1 MKRPIRIGFVVE
13 GLDVGGTE
21 LSLMK
26 WLRHCDRRKFE
37 PLVFAFRGGVLEN
50 ELKVLGIPV
59 SVIEKRAA
67 FDAAFFGRL
76 VSEFKKARLQLVHCR
91 NGIPAI
97 CYGVVAARLAGLVV
111 VSSIHG
117 RTHYLQRG
125 LRTTLW
131 FWVLRWNHRVITVTE
146 GIKKEI
152 ARLARISEK
161 KIRVIHNGIDIDGGE
176 LFMNR
181 ADLRRET
188 GVNEH
193 DFVIGSVGNLRPIKG
208 HKYLV
213 EAFAVVKKRLAS
225 AKLVL
230 VGKGEEEDNLRR
242 QASELGV
249 ADAVIFLGFRT
260 DASKLIRAFDVFV
273 LPSLSEGFP
282 NVVLEAAAAKVPIV
296 ASRVGGMEEILTAEE
311 SGLLVEPKS
320 AEEIAGQI
328 RRLAMDKPLVS
339 RLTERAYRTV
349 VERFGMARMLA
360 RYDEEYESLRK

>member
-13 GLDVGGTE
+13 GLDIGGTE

-37 PLVFAFRGGVLEN
+37 PLVFAFRGGVLES
-50 ELKVLGIPV
+50 ELKAIGIPV
-59 SVIEKRAA
+59 SIVEKRAA
-67 FDAAFFGRL
+67 FNTAFVGRL
-76 VSEFKKARLQLVHCR
+76 ASEFKKARLHLVHCR

-97 CYGVVAARLAGLVV
+97 SYGVAAARLAGLVV
-111 VSSIHG
+111 ISSVHG
-117 RTHYLQRG
+117 RTHYLDRS

-131 FWVLRWNHRVITVTE
+131 FWILRWNHRVITVTE
-146 GIKKEI
+146 GIKKELVL
-152 ARLARISEK
+152 LAHIPEK
-161 KIRVIHNGIDIDGGE
+161 KIRVIHNGIDTASGG
-176 LFMNR
+176 LSVDR
-181 ADLRRET
+181 AELRRET
-188 GVNEH
+188 GLNEN
-193 DFVIGSVGNLRPIKG
+193 DFVIGTVGNLRPIKG

-249 ADAVIFLGFRT
+249 ADAVMFLGYRPDAAKVVRT
-260 DASKLIRAFDVFV
+260 FDVFV

-282 NVVLEAAAAKVPIV
+282 NVVLEAAAVKVPVV

-328 RRLAMDKPLVS
+328 RRLAMDKALVS

-349 VERFGMARMLA
+349 VERFGVERMLTQ
-360 RYDEEYESLRK
+360 YDEEYESLRK